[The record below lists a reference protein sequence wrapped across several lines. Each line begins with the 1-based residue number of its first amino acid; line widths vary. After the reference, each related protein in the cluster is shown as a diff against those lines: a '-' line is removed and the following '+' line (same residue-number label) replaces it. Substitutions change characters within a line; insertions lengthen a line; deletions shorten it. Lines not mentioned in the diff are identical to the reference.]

1 MGLKNYHLDSV
12 EFLSVPRLAWQASL
26 KKTEVKLELLT
37 DIDKLLNVEKTYEEE
52 YVMQFINMEQLIT
65 NIGKI
70 TMKIK
75 NHNIINIV
83 M

>member
-1 MGLKNYHLDSV
+1 MLLK
-12 EFLSVPRLAWQASL
+12 
-26 KKTEVKLELLT
+26 
-37 DIDKLLNVEKTYEEE
+37 VEKVYEEE

-75 NHNIINIV
+75 NHNILNIA

>member
-1 MGLKNYHLDSV
+1 MLLK
-12 EFLSVPRLAWQASL
+12 
-26 KKTEVKLELLT
+26 
-37 DIDKLLNVEKTYEEE
+37 VEKVYEEE
-52 YVMQFINMEQLIT
+52 YVIQFINMEQLIT

-75 NHNIINIV
+75 NHNILNLA